1 MPGIF
6 SQCVHEVHAGGVGVA
21 HCDEAVVELVFI
33 VPFNHKAVLNSLF
46 AVNKCA
52 LRDNG
57 DREAID
63 FADTLVLTVG
73 VGALRQSLQMDTH
86 VLLVGH
92 GAGVDGEIVDRV
104 AVLVLFDNGLISGD
118 ISLHPLDCCLVV
130 GNVVGDGLVSKS
142 GIRNALVV
150 RLALTFKRG
159 YALFEFR
166 LFPTSRCYR

>member
-1 MPGIF
+1 MR
-6 SQCVHEVHAGGVGVA
+6 VG
-21 HCDEAVVELVFI
+21 
-33 VPFNHKAVLNSLF
+33 
-46 AVNKCA
+46 
-52 LRDNG
+52 
-57 DREAID
+57 
-63 FADTLVLTVG
+63 TLH
-73 VGALRQSLQMDTH
+73 QSLQMDTH
-86 VLLVGH
+86 VLLVGQ

-150 RLALTFKRG
+150 CLALTFKRG

-166 LFPTSRCYR
+166 LFQQVGVTAENSHILREVHAVLFVHCALVDGSRTECAGFELVDERSLAMKKIELVGVQRFLHCVDDYIHLVVSV